1 MEQSFRHEV
10 KIGNATFF
18 VNRFSRKGATETPDQ
33 LLMRVIL
40 KNAEREFKSVNPC
53 ISCKH

>member
-18 VNRFSRKGATETPDQ
+18 VNRFSRKGATETPEQ
-33 LLMRVIL
+33 LLKRIIL
-40 KNAEREFKSVNPC
+40 KNAERDFINANTYSV
-53 ISCKH
+53 CKH

>member
-53 ISCKH
+53 ILCKH